1 LLVARYDHL
10 LQNRVDLQW
19 VAGHTTELGAV
30 AERSP
35 DTECLQSR
43 SEINR
48 GLSFADLKAWNPD
61 GADALRLSKL
71 CDQLSTRRSDIQP
84 VHRPRARLE
93 LGERDECSDFGGSG
107 VREKHI
113 LVLIVLVVPPLS
125 LR

>member
-19 VAGHTTELGAV
+19 VARHATELGAV

-48 GLSFADLKAWNPD
+48 GLSCADLKAWNPD
-61 GADALRLSKL
+61 GADALRLS
-71 CDQLSTRRSDIQP
+71 
-84 VHRPRARLE
+84 
-93 LGERDECSDFGGSG
+93 
-107 VREKHI
+107 
-113 LVLIVLVVPPLS
+113 
-125 LR
+125 